1 LSSSS
6 TTIIVGILRGVFA
19 HTKLGSKANKTPYVY
34 TNPSK
39 DTELFTCDKVFVL
52 SQTPVGIKAAKVIN
66 VEMMMMMIKM
76 IVMIIML
83 MMMFFLIV
91 AYFVV
96 SSDRMK

>member
-1 LSSSS
+1 MSSSS

>member
-1 LSSSS
+1 
-6 TTIIVGILRGVFA
+6 VFA

-66 VEMMMMMIKM
+66 VEMMMMMRMMIKM
-76 IVMIIML
+76 IVMIKML

-91 AYFVV
+91 AYFVL
-96 SSDRMK
+96 SFDRMK